1 MERTYTLQDLLA
13 ALRRR
18 RALAL
23 LVAAIVL
30 AVGLAAALALPSEYS
45 ATSVVQIEPR
55 RMSYDFLPAQNATP
69 FEDRMRTI
77 KHGVLARPV
86 LERVIRETDFFPDL
100 RDDMDEAVARLRRRV
115 EVRLEGEV
123 PVGAPALL
131 FVVEVHGPD
140 PEKVARAAA
149 LLPEV
154 YAELTREVLSR
165 QSRTLRETL
174 DAQVAEMSRTLAD
187 HEGKLLAFKA
197 AHAPELPEMVD
208 DNARAV
214 MRAQSLVEMRI
225 SALEDARRRRTALL
239 ATIPEGASAPGM
251 AEAAL
256 DAAVRRLT
264 TAEAA
269 YGPDHPEVKRAR
281 REWQEAVQRRD
292 AEASR
297 FHSGRIA
304 EHMERIDAEVRENEA
319 ALAEARRDMA
329 AYQKRVD
336 AAPRWGQEL
345 ANLSR
350 EYEVLRAR
358 YAATLGRRADAAA
371 ADALM
376 AADQPTMFRV
386 VDAPVA
392 PLHPSAPDRARL
404 AWLAVLA
411 AIALGLGAAALA
423 EWLDASVRGP
433 EDAASLG
440 VPVLAAIP
448 RIGRV
453 P

>member
-18 RALAL
+18 RVLAL
-23 LVAAIVL
+23 VVGALVL
-30 AVGLAAALALPSEYS
+30 GVGLAAALLLPSEYTAS
-45 ATSVVQIEPR
+45 SVVQIEPR
-55 RMSYDFLPAQNATP
+55 RASLDFLPAQNVIP

-100 RDDMDEAVARLRRRV
+100 HDAMDEAVARFRRQI

-123 PVGAPALL
+123 PAGAPALL
-131 FVVEVHGPD
+131 FVVEVRGRD
-140 PEKVARAAA
+140 AGKVARAAA

-154 YAELTREVLSR
+154 YAELTRDVLSR
-165 QSRTLRETL
+165 QARALRETL
-174 DAQVAEMSRTLAD
+174 EAQAAELSKALAG
-187 HEGKLLAFKA
+187 HEGKILEFKA
-197 AHAPELPEMVD
+197 EHSTELPEMLD

-214 MRAQSLVEMRI
+214 ARAQSMVEMRLV
-225 SALEDARRRRTALL
+225 ALEDARRRRTAVL
-239 ATIPEGASAPGM
+239 ASIPEAPSAPGM

-256 DAAVRRLT
+256 DGAVRRLA

-281 REWQEAVQRRD
+281 REWQETLARRD
-292 AEASR
+292 GESSR
-297 FHSGRIA
+297 FRSDRVGGHLS
-304 EHMERIDAEVRENEA
+304 RIDEEVRDNEA
-319 ALAEARRDMA
+319 ALADARKEMA
-329 AYQKRVD
+329 TYQKRVD
-336 AAPRWGQEL
+336 ATPRWGQEL

-350 EYEVLRAR
+350 DYDVLRAR
-358 YAATLGRRADAAA
+358 YAATVARRGDAAA
-371 ADALM
+371 SEALL

-392 PLHPSAPDRARL
+392 PAAPSAPDRARL
-404 AWLAVLA
+404 TWLAVLA
-411 AIALGLGAAALA
+411 ALAAGLGAAALG

-440 VPVLAAIP
+440 VPVLAAVP

-453 P
+453 S